1 MRSFQTPEAMH
12 GANRGDGIQEP
23 EHDDPE
29 RRAWNHQNAMRKCEL
44 ATASRARR
52 GRRSCLIQWRTIN

>member
-1 MRSFQTPEAMH
+1 MRSFQTPEVMH
-12 GANRGDGIQEP
+12 GANRGDGIQEF
-23 EHDDPE
+23 EHGPA
-29 RRAWNHQNAMRKCEL
+29 RRAWNLQNAMRKCEL